1 MGNSVEHKTNG
12 HMKRPTMDEVVLHG
26 AKMALP
32 KDQCMAFYDHYEAN
46 GWKVGRNPM
55 KLWTAAMSNWKR
67 TWLNQ
72 NPQFQSTSEVSFR
85 DVKNL
90 CREKWGSEIEW
101 MSWAS
106 VFRGRYGVSHSE
118 LGFHFIPPN
127 HWESKKAF
135 KTQVQAMLHVQRLAT
150 V

>member
-1 MGNSVEHKTNG
+1 MIYLIIMITIYAFAFVIVMVRNNESMSEQQNIPSGEIMEG
-12 HMKRPTMDEVVLHG
+12 W
-26 AKMALP
+26 AL
-32 KDQCMAFYDHYEAN
+32 QE
-46 GWKVGRNPM
+46 WTWGRGEG
-55 KLWTAAMSNWKR
+55 
-67 TWLNQ
+67 
-72 NPQFQSTSEVSFR
+72 FG
-85 DVKNL
+85 
-90 CREKWGSEIEW
+90 CRGTIP
-101 MSWAS
+101 